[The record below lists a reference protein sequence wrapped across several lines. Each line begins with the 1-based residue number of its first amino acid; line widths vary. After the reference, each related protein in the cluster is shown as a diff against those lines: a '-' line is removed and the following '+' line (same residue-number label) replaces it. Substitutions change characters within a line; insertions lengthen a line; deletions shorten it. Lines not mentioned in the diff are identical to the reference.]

1 MKLDFSG
8 LMNTKNNDVQADLRK
23 DKEAAYINTNEK
35 QEKPLEGNTGA
46 KKLIN
51 AYRAEE
57 ADSRRAAA
65 IYKTYQDNIKR
76 AGTLRTEIIK
86 GVQRGESKTSLFLKA
101 VEVIGLMTNDNVF
114 VQQVKDDVRAVW
126 GHGYGDADTI
136 RMEVEEMKET
146 IERLNASISREEA
159 DGDMDTLQR
168 LKNAAQRHSERLDE
182 LERILQRMEAAKKG
196 DANND

>member
-126 GHGYGDADTI
+126 GHGYIDADTI
-136 RMEVEEMKET
+136 RMEVGEMKET
-146 IERLNASISREEA
+146 LERLNASISREEA
-159 DGDMDTLQR
+159 DGDRDTLQR

>member
-8 LMNTKNNDVQADLRK
+8 LMNTKKNDVQADLRK
-23 DKEAAYINTNEK
+23 DKEAAYINTNGK

-182 LERILQRMEAAKKG
+182 LERILQRIEAKKKG
-196 DANND
+196 DNGND

>member
-126 GHGYGDADTI
+126 GHGYIDADTI
-136 RMEVEEMKET
+136 RMEVGEMKET
-146 IERLNASISREEA
+146 LERLNASISREEV
-159 DGDMDTLQR
+159 DGDRDTLQR

>member
-8 LMNTKNNDVQADLRK
+8 LMNTKKNDVQADLRK

-136 RMEVEEMKET
+136 RMEVEELKET

>member
-136 RMEVEEMKET
+136 RMEVGEMKET
-146 IERLNASISREEA
+146 LERLNASISREEA
-159 DGDMDTLQR
+159 DGDRDTLQR

-182 LERILQRMEAAKKG
+182 LERILQRIEAKKKG
-196 DANND
+196 DNGND

>member
-8 LMNTKNNDVQADLRK
+8 LMNTKKNDVQADLRK
-23 DKEAAYINTNEK
+23 DKEAAYINTNGK

-51 AYRAEE
+51 AYQAEE

>member
-35 QEKPLEGNTGA
+35 QEKPLERQTGA

-51 AYRAEE
+51 AYQAEE

-65 IYKTYQDNIKR
+65 VYKTYQDNIKR

-114 VQQVKDDVRAVW
+114 VQQVKDDVRAIW
-126 GHGYGDADTI
+126 GHGYVDADTI
-136 RMEVEEMKET
+136 RMEVGEMKET
-146 IERLNASISREEA
+146 LERLNASISREEA
-159 DGDMDTLQR
+159 DGDRNTLQR

-182 LERILQRMEAAKKG
+182 LERILQRIEAKKKG
-196 DANND
+196 DNGND

>member
-196 DANND
+196 DANDD

>member
-182 LERILQRMEAAKKG
+182 LERILQRMEAVKKG

>member
-23 DKEAAYINTNEK
+23 DKEAAYINTNGK

>member
-8 LMNTKNNDVQADLRK
+8 LMNTKKNDVQADLRK

>member
-76 AGTLRTEIIK
+76 AGTLRTEIIQ

-159 DGDMDTLQR
+159 DGDRDTLQR

>member
-136 RMEVEEMKET
+136 RMEVGEMKET
-146 IERLNASISREEA
+146 LERLNASISREEA

>member
-168 LKNAAQRHSERLDE
+168 LKNAVQRHSERLGE

>member
-23 DKEAAYINTNEK
+23 DKEAAYRNTNEK

>member
-8 LMNTKNNDVQADLRK
+8 LMNTKKNDVQADLRK
-23 DKEAAYINTNEK
+23 DKEAAYINTNGK

-51 AYRAEE
+51 AYQAEE

-182 LERILQRMEAAKKG
+182 LERILQRIEAKKKG
-196 DANND
+196 DNGND

>member
-159 DGDMDTLQR
+159 DGDRDTLQR

>member
-51 AYRAEE
+51 AYQAEE